1 MDIKLNNI
9 KKAYI
14 IFVADSKQYRNSKIN
29 IDNILNELSMLCD
42 TAGYEVAERYSF
54 IQQKITAGTY
64 IGTAGTY
71 IGTGKLE
78 SLKESALAD
87 NVQYFVFDNEL
98 SGSQVNAIE
107 EGSNIKALTRTEII
121 LEIFAMRAK
130 TMTAK
135 MQVELAF
142 LEFEYPRL
150 KGKRTNLSQIKGGIG
165 LRGGAGEKQLEYDRR
180 RARERIHK
188 LKTQLSKVEKSA
200 STGRKSRGNAF
211 RVAIVG
217 YTNAG
222 KSTLF
227 NLLCKESVYVEDKL
241 FATLDTHTRKL
252 YLGDDTP
259 VEAII
264 SDTVGFIDRL
274 PHTLVASFKST
285 LSEVVE
291 ADLLLH
297 LADASDE
304 NINDKLIQVESIIK
318 EIDASH
324 IKRIVVFNKID
335 NIDEV
340 QKNKISTSYEDS
352 IFISAKNNINI
363 EMLRK
368 KILENILE
376 LKS

>member
-1 MDIKLNNI
+1 MKNENI
-9 KKAYI
+9 KRAYI
-14 IFVADSKQYRNSKIN
+14 IFVSDTKQYKNNKIN
-29 IDNILNELSMLCD
+29 SENILNELYMLCN
-42 TAGYEVAERYSF
+42 TAGYKVIERYSF
-54 IQQKITAGTY
+54 IQPKISARTY
-64 IGTAGTY
+64 IG
-71 IGTGKLE
+71 IGKLE
-78 SLKESALAD
+78 SLKENALID
-87 NVQYFVFDNEL
+87 NAEYFIFDNEL

-107 EGSNIKALTRTEII
+107 ENSNITALTRTEII
-121 LEIFAMRAK
+121 LEIFAIRAK

-188 LKTQLSKVEKSA
+188 LKSQLSKVEKSA
-200 STGRKSRGNAF
+200 GVGRKGRGNAF

-227 NLLCKESVYVEDKL
+227 NLLCKENVYAEDKL

-252 YLGDDTP
+252 YLSDDSP

-274 PHTLVASFKST
+274 PHTLIASFKST

-297 LADASDE
+297 LADAGDE
-304 NINDKLIQVESIIK
+304 NIEEKLIQVETIIK

-324 IKRIVVFNKID
+324 IKRIVIFNKSD
-335 NIDEV
+335 SIDEI
-340 QKNKISTSYEDS
+340 QKNKIYTYYDDAVL
-352 IFISAKNNINI
+352 ISAKNNTNI
-363 EMLRK
+363 ETIRK
-368 KILENILE
+368 KILDTILN
-376 LKS
+376 

>member
-1 MDIKLNNI
+1 MDNKNN

-14 IFVADSKQYRNSKIN
+14 IFVADSKQYRNNKLN
-29 IDNILNELSMLCD
+29 AENILNELSMLCD
-42 TAGYEVAERYSF
+42 TAGYEVINQYSF
-54 IQQKITAGTY
+54 IQQKIA
-64 IGTAGTY
+64 AGTY

-78 SLKESALAD
+78 SLKESALID
-87 NVQYFVFDNEL
+87 GVEYFIFDNEL

-107 EGSNIKALTRTEII
+107 EGSNITALTRTEII
-121 LEIFAMRAK
+121 LEIFAIRAK
-130 TMTAK
+130 TLTAK

-188 LKTQLSKVEKSA
+188 LKSQLSKVEKSA
-200 STGRKSRGNAF
+200 SVGRKGRGNTF
-211 RVAIVG
+211 RIAIVG

-227 NLLCKESVYVEDKL
+227 NLLCKENVYVEDKL

-252 YLGDDTP
+252 YISDDTP

-304 NINDKLIQVESIIK
+304 NIEDKLIQVETIIK
-318 EIDASH
+318 EIEASH
-324 IKRIVVFNKID
+324 IKRIVIFNNSD
-335 NIDEV
+335 SIDEI
-340 QKNKISTSYEDS
+340 QKNKIFTYYDDAVL
-352 IFISAKNNINI
+352 ISAKNNINI
-363 EMLRK
+363 DTLRN
-368 KILENILE
+368 KILNTILE
-376 LKS
+376 MNNNN

>member
-1 MDIKLNNI
+1 MNNDNL

-14 IFVADSKQYRNSKIN
+14 IFVTDSRQYRNSKIN
-29 IDNILNELSMLCD
+29 IDNILNELAMLCD
-42 TAGYEVAERYSF
+42 TAGYEVVNKYSF
-54 IQQKITAGTY
+54 IQPKI
-64 IGTAGTY
+64 TAGTY

-78 SLKESALAD
+78 SLKESADID
-87 NVQYFVFDNEL
+87 NVEYFVFDNEL

-107 EGSNIKALTRTEII
+107 EGSNITALTRTEII
-121 LEIFAMRAK
+121 LEIFALRAK

-188 LKTQLSKVEKSA
+188 LKSQLSKVEKSA
-200 STGRKSRGNAF
+200 STGRKGRENTF
-211 RVAIVG
+211 RIAIVG

-252 YLGDDTP
+252 YLTDDTP
-259 VEAII
+259 VEVII

-297 LADASDE
+297 LSDASDE
-304 NINDKLIQVESIIK
+304 NIEEKLLHVESIIK

-324 IKRIVVFNKID
+324 IKRIVIFNKSD
-335 NIDEV
+335 CIDEV
-340 QKNKISTSYEDS
+340 QKNKILTSYDDAV
-352 IFISAKNNINI
+352 FISAKNNTNI
-363 EMLRK
+363 DILRN
-368 KILENILE
+368 KILDIILE
-376 LKS
+376 LNINNNQKI

>member
-1 MDIKLNNI
+1 MDIKINNI

-29 IDNILNELSMLCD
+29 IDNILDELSMLCD

-64 IGTAGTY
+64 IGT
-71 IGTGKLE
+71 GKLE
-78 SLKESALAD
+78 SLKESALVD
-87 NVQYFVFDNEL
+87 NVEYFVFDNEL

-107 EGSNIKALTRTEII
+107 EGSNIRALTRTEII

-297 LADASDE
+297 LVDASDE
-304 NINDKLIQVESIIK
+304 NINDKLVQVESIIK

-324 IKRIVVFNKID
+324 IKRIVVFNKVD
-335 NIDEV
+335 NIDDIH
-340 QKNKISTSYEDS
+340 KNKISTSYDDS
-352 IFISAKNNINI
+352 ILISAKNNINI

-368 KILENILE
+368 KILDYILE

>member
-1 MDIKLNNI
+1 MNDQLNNQ

-42 TAGYEVAERYSF
+42 TAGYEVVNRYSF
-54 IQQKITAGTY
+54 IQQKIA
-64 IGTAGTY
+64 AGTY

-78 SLKESALAD
+78 SLKESALTD
-87 NVQYFVFDNEL
+87 GVEYFIFDNEL

-107 EGSNIKALTRTEII
+107 EGSNITALTRTEII

-188 LKTQLSKVEKSA
+188 LKSQLSRVEKSA
-200 STGRKSRGNAF
+200 STGRKGRGNTF
-211 RVAIVG
+211 RIAIVG

-252 YLGDDTP
+252 YISDDTP
-259 VEAII
+259 VEVII

-297 LADASDE
+297 LVDSSDE
-304 NINDKLIQVESIIK
+304 NIEEKMLQVESIIK

-324 IKRIVVFNKID
+324 IKRIVVFNKVD
-335 NIDEV
+335 DIDEI
-340 QKNKISTSYEDS
+340 QKNKISTSYDDS
-352 IFISAKNNINI
+352 MFISARNNINI
-363 EMLRK
+363 ELLRK
-368 KILENILE
+368 KILDTILE
-376 LKS
+376 LNN

>member
-1 MDIKLNNI
+1 MKR
-9 KKAYI
+9 AYI
-14 IFVADSKQYRNSKIN
+14 IFVADSREYRSKKIN
-29 IDNILNELSMLCD
+29 IDNILTELSMLCD
-42 TAGYEVAERYSF
+42 TAGYEVADRFSF
-54 IQQKITAGTY
+54 IQQKIV
-64 IGTAGTY
+64 AGTY

-78 SLKESALAD
+78 SLKESAIAD
-87 NVQYFVFDNEL
+87 NVEYFIFDNEL
-98 SGSQVNAIE
+98 SGSQVNSIE

-130 TMTAK
+130 TLTAK

-150 KGKRTNLSQIKGGIG
+150 KGKRSNLSQVRGVIG

-200 STGRKSRGNAF
+200 STGRKGRGSTF
-211 RVAIVG
+211 RIAIVG

-227 NLLCKESVYVEDKL
+227 NLLCKEDTYVEDKL

-252 YLGDDTP
+252 YLSDDAP

-274 PHTLVASFKST
+274 PHTLIASFKST

-297 LADASDE
+297 LVDSTDE
-304 NINDKLIQVESIIK
+304 YIEEKLINVEATIK
-318 EIDASH
+318 EIEASN
-324 IKRIVVFNKID
+324 IKRIMVFNKVD
-335 NIDEV
+335 SLEEN
-340 QKNKISTSYEDS
+340 QKNKILTMYDDA

-363 EMLRK
+363 DLLRE
-368 KILENILE
+368 KILKIILE
-376 LKS
+376 SFNNG

>member
-1 MDIKLNNI
+1 
-9 KKAYI
+9 
-14 IFVADSKQYRNSKIN
+14 
-29 IDNILNELSMLCD
+29 MLCD
-42 TAGYEVAERYSF
+42 TAGYEVINKYSF
-54 IQQKITAGTY
+54 IQPKI
-64 IGTAGTY
+64 TAGTY

-78 SLKESALAD
+78 SLKESAAID
-87 NVQYFVFDNEL
+87 NVEYFIFDNEL

-107 EGSNIKALTRTEII
+107 EGSNITALTRTEII
-121 LEIFAMRAK
+121 LEIFALRAK

-188 LKTQLSKVEKSA
+188 LKSQLSKVEKSA
-200 STGRKSRGNAF
+200 STGRKGRENTF
-211 RVAIVG
+211 RIAIVG

-252 YLGDDTP
+252 YLTDDTP
-259 VEAII
+259 VEVII

-297 LADASDE
+297 LSDASDE
-304 NINDKLIQVESIIK
+304 NIEEKLLHVESIIK

-324 IKRIVVFNKID
+324 IKRIVIFNKAD
-335 NIDEV
+335 CIDEV
-340 QKNKISTSYEDS
+340 QKNKILTSYDDA
-352 IFISAKNNINI
+352 IFISSKNNTNI
-363 EMLRK
+363 EILRK
-368 KILENILE
+368 KILDIILE
-376 LKS
+376 LNINNN

>member
-1 MDIKLNNI
+1 MENNNI

-42 TAGYEVAERYSF
+42 TAGYEVIERYSF
-54 IQQKITAGTY
+54 IQQKIA
-64 IGTAGTY
+64 AGTY

-78 SLKESALAD
+78 SLKESALTD
-87 NVQYFVFDNEL
+87 GVEYFIFDNEL

-107 EGSNIKALTRTEII
+107 EGSNITALTRTEII

-188 LKTQLSKVEKSA
+188 LKTQLSRVEKSA
-200 STGRKSRGNAF
+200 STGRKGIGNTF
-211 RVAIVG
+211 RIAIVG

-222 KSTLF
+222 KSTLL
-227 NLLCKESVYVEDKL
+227 NLITKASIYADDKL
-241 FATLDTHTRKL
+241 FATLDTTSRTVWLCEGKKIVL
-252 YLGDDTP
+252 T
-259 VEAII
+259 
-264 SDTVGFIDRL
+264 DTVGFISKL
-274 PHTLVASFKST
+274 PHDLVDAFSST
-285 LSEVVE
+285 LDEAKDANLILHVIDVSNPHYLSQVEVVNKVLH
-291 ADLLLH
+291 DL
-297 LADASDE
+297 
-304 NINDKLIQVESIIK
+304 NIKCPIIK
-318 EIDASH
+318 
-324 IKRIVVFNKID
+324 VYNKCDKVLSKD
-335 NIDEV
+335 NDDGV
-340 QKNKISTSYEDS
+340 Y
-352 IFISAKNNINI
+352 ISAKNKIGI
-363 EMLRK
+363 E
-368 KILENILE
+368 E
-376 LKS
+376 LKQEIIKHIN

>member
-1 MDIKLNNI
+1 MHSKNNI
-9 KKAYI
+9 LKKAYI
-14 IFVADSKQYRNSKIN
+14 ILIQHKNNKIN
-29 IDNILNELSMLCD
+29 ADNILNELYMLCN
-42 TAGYEVAERYSF
+42 TAGYEAAGRYSF
-54 IQQKITAGTY
+54 IQQKIYSDAY
-64 IGTAGTY
+64 IGK
-71 IGTGKLE
+71 GKLE
-78 SLKESALAD
+78 SLKEKAYIED
-87 NVQYFVFDNEL
+87 VKYFIFDNEL
-98 SGSQVNAIE
+98 SGSQVNKIE
-107 EGSNIKALTRTEII
+107 EGSNITALTRTEII
-121 LEIFAMRAK
+121 LEIFAIRAK

-188 LKTQLSKVEKSA
+188 LKNQLKKAEKSA
-200 STGRKSRGNAF
+200 VTGRKGRENTF
-211 RVAIVG
+211 RIAIVG

-252 YLGDDTP
+252 YISDDTP
-259 VEAII
+259 MEVII

-285 LSEVVE
+285 LSEVAE

-297 LADASDE
+297 LSDAGDKNIDE
-304 NINDKLIQVESIIK
+304 KLIHVESIIK
-318 EIDASH
+318 EINASH
-324 IKRIVVFNKID
+324 IKSILVFNKSD
-335 NIDEV
+335 SIDEI
-340 QKNKISTSYEDS
+340 QKNKILTSYDDAL
-352 IFISAKNNINI
+352 FISTKNNINI
-363 EMLRK
+363 ETLRK
-368 KILENILE
+368 KILDIILE
-376 LKS
+376 LKK

>member
-1 MDIKLNNI
+1 MNNDNL

-14 IFVADSKQYRNSKIN
+14 IFVTDSRQYRNSKIN
-29 IDNILNELSMLCD
+29 IDNILNELAMLCD
-42 TAGYEVAERYSF
+42 TAGYEVVNKYSF
-54 IQQKITAGTY
+54 IQPKI
-64 IGTAGTY
+64 TAGTY

-78 SLKESALAD
+78 SLKESATID
-87 NVQYFVFDNEL
+87 NVEYFIFDNEL

-107 EGSNIKALTRTEII
+107 EGSNITALTRTEII
-121 LEIFAMRAK
+121 LEIFALRAK

-188 LKTQLSKVEKSA
+188 LKSQLSKVEKSA
-200 STGRKSRGNAF
+200 STGRKGRENTF
-211 RVAIVG
+211 RIAIVG

-252 YLGDDTP
+252 YLSDDTP
-259 VEAII
+259 VEVII

-297 LADASDE
+297 LSDASDE
-304 NINDKLIQVESIIK
+304 NIEEKLLHVESIIK

-324 IKRIVVFNKID
+324 IKRMVIFNKSD
-335 NIDEV
+335 AIDEV
-340 QKNKISTSYEDS
+340 QKNKILTSYDDA
-352 IFISAKNNINI
+352 IFISAKNNTNI
-363 EMLRK
+363 ELLRK
-368 KILENILE
+368 KILDTILE
-376 LKS
+376 LNNN

>member
-1 MDIKLNNI
+1 MENKNNST
-9 KKAYI
+9 KKRAYI

-42 TAGYEVAERYSF
+42 TAGYEVIERYSF
-54 IQQKITAGTY
+54 IQQKIS
-64 IGTAGTY
+64 AGTY

-78 SLKESALAD
+78 SLKESALID
-87 NVQYFVFDNEL
+87 NVEYFVFDNEL

-107 EGSNIKALTRTEII
+107 DGSNITALTRTEII

-188 LKTQLSKVEKSA
+188 LKSQLSKVEKSA
-200 STGRKSRGNAF
+200 STGRKGRGNTF
-211 RVAIVG
+211 RIAIVG

-252 YLGDDTP
+252 YISDDTP
-259 VEAII
+259 VEVII

-297 LADASDE
+297 LSDASDE
-304 NINDKLIQVESIIK
+304 NIDEKLIHVESIIK

-324 IKRIVVFNKID
+324 IKRIVVFNKSD
-335 NIDEV
+335 SIDEI
-340 QKNKISTSYEDS
+340 QKNRISTSYNDAV
-352 IFISAKNNINI
+352 FISAKNNTNI
-363 EMLRK
+363 EVLK
-368 KILENILE
+368 NKILDTILE
-376 LKS
+376 LSRE